1 MSFPLALTPAIKE
14 TNPMAKADPNS
25 TTNTPTSDAT
35 SRRNFLTS
43 AAGIAAGATA
53 IAAVPVVALPD
64 PIYSAIDTHRNLAK
78 VCDLTYAAA
87 GGAPYTLEE
96 GEKIVAT
103 VRAEAVAAR
112 ALIQTA
118 PTTPA
123 GLWALEAHLRDDR
136 HSRARGFINLPV
148 ILDGGLGTIS
158 LGGPEAVDWFIAQR
172 ASEMTGRAPPRPLNV
187 EDVLSAIRSAQ
198 ARERRKGR
206 LT

>member
-1 MSFPLALTPAIKE
+1 LTPAIKE

-25 TTNTPTSDAT
+25 TTNKPTSDAT

-53 IAAVPVVALPD
+53 IAAVPVVALPAD
-64 PIYSAIDTHRNLAK
+64 PIYSAIDAHRNMAK

-112 ALIQTA
+112 ALIETA

-123 GLWALEAHLRDDR
+123 GLLALEAHLRDDR

-148 ILDGGLGTIS
+148 IL
-158 LGGPEAVDWFIAQR
+158 
-172 ASEMTGRAPPRPLNV
+172 
-187 EDVLSAIRSAQ
+187 
-198 ARERRKGR
+198 
-206 LT
+206 